1 MKGKNKCKL
10 LKQIRRK
17 IAESNDIEFVTS
29 ECKFQGDCTGT
40 CPKCEEEVRYL
51 EQQLAL
57 RRASGKKLLVAG
69 VAAAML
75 VGSTGCADSEAP
87 AVPFT
92 GPEIENTIMG
102 RTPMRPG
109 GETTEPEAL
118 LGEVLPPPTEPEELT
133 GNVTVQ
139 TEGEDYELMG
149 DVVYTP

>member
-1 MKGKNKCKL
+1 MKGKNKCRI
-10 LKQIRRK
+10 LKQIRQQ
-17 IAESNDIEFVTS
+17 IAESNDIAFVTS
-29 ECKFQGDCTGT
+29 ECKFQGECTGT

-57 RRASGKKLLVAG
+57 RQAAGKKLLVAG

-92 GPEIENTIMG
+92 GPEIENTTMG
-102 RTPMRPG
+102 RILMPPG

-118 LGEVLPPPTEPEELT
+118 LGEVALIPTETEELT

-149 DVVYTP
+149 DVAYIP